1 MSEERL
7 ERIERKLDALADGV
21 IRRFIRVDGSIATLG
36 DKIDT
41 VDRRVDTLDQKVT
54 GLDQKVTGLDQKVDA
69 GFAQVDARFTRI
81 HAGIVALNHKTS
93 RIEAKL
99 DSIEKTQS
107 NINLE
112 LSDGIDKHEHRE
124 SSQKLDDHEG
134 RIVALEKG

>member
-21 IRRFIRVDGSIATLG
+21 IRRFIRVEGSIATLG

-41 VDRRVDTLDQKVT
+41 VDRRVDT
-54 GLDQKVTGLDQKVDA
+54 LDQKVTGLDQKVDA